1 MGHKTKM
8 EIVEDKFY
16 INGKLTYSEIADCP
30 YQGLL
35 MNARFIQGI
44 YDDKNGLERYQ
55 RFGRTFEP
63 ESNTDQMI
71 ASLQEWYDT
80 GLRAFTVGLQ
90 GGGPCFSLPL
100 DSIDNNPYGKDGK
113 EVDSAY
119 LKRLAKVI
127 DAADEI
133 GMVVIVSLF
142 YGMQSRYLEDDDAV
156 ERATHMICR
165 WLGERGDQNVIIEI
179 ANEHNTGAYE
189 CHKVLHQENGIL
201 RLMEIAKQES
211 GGMPVSCSGTGGY
224 FSERIAQ
231 ASDVILIHGNE
242 VTRNQFYNIIRKA
255 KEIKPARP
263 IVTNED
269 SQALSQ
275 MGVTFKTGVS
285 WGYYNNMTKQEP
297 PVDWGIT
304 KGEDRFFALR
314 LKEYLTGK
322 KTELPLEE
330 QFYLQGLEK
339 DMTYE
344 NKRWIRLASLYPEKI
359 DYVEF
364 FRDGELYQLAFDDP
378 FCVNFVFNWAQYPV
392 EGIKTNEH
400 WKAVVHLTDG
410 TVVEKEVVVE

>member
-1 MGHKTKM
+1 MQRKTKM
-8 EIVEDKFY
+8 EIVGDKFY
-16 INGKLTYSEIADCP
+16 INGNLTYSEIPDCM

-35 MNARFIQGI
+35 MNARFIQAI

-55 RFGRTFEP
+55 RFGRKFDP
-63 ESNTDQMI
+63 EKNTDEMI
-71 ASLQEWYDT
+71 ASLPGWYDA
-80 GLRAFTVGLQ
+80 GLRGFTVGVQ

-100 DSIDNNPYGKDGK
+100 ESIDNNPYGIDGK
-113 EVDSAY
+113 EIDAKY
-119 LKRLAKVI
+119 LQRLKKVI
-127 DAADEI
+127 DAADDL

-142 YGMQSRYLEDDDAV
+142 YGVQSRYLKDDDAV
-156 ERATHMICR
+156 ESATHEICR
-165 WLGERGDQNVIIEI
+165 WLAEQEYQNVIIEI

-201 RLMEIAKQES
+201 RLMEIAKKES
-211 GGMPVSCSGTGGY
+211 GGMPVGCSGTGGY

-314 LKEYLTGK
+314 MNEYLTGK
-322 KTELPLEE
+322 KAELALEE

-364 FRDGELYQLAFDDP
+364 IRNGELYQLAFDDP
-378 FCVNFVFNWAQYPV
+378 FCVNFWFNWAQFPV
-392 EGIKTNEH
+392 EGIEPGEC
-400 WKAVVHLTDG
+400 WKAIVHLSEG
-410 TVVEKEVVVE
+410 KIVEKETIVE

>member
-1 MGHKTKM
+1 MGNKTKM
-8 EIVEDKFY
+8 EIVGDKFY
-16 INGKLTYSEIADCP
+16 INAKPTYSEIPNCP

-55 RFGRTFEP
+55 RFGRSFEP

-71 ASLQEWYDT
+71 ASLQEWYDA
-80 GLRAFTVGLQ
+80 GLRAFTVGVQ

-100 DSIDNNPYGKDGK
+100 ESIDNNPYGKDGK
-113 EVDSAY
+113 QIDPAY
-119 LKRLAKVI
+119 LKRLGKVI
-127 DAADEI
+127 DAADER

-142 YGMQSRYLEDDDAV
+142 YGAQSRYLEDDNAV
-156 ERATHMICR
+156 ERATHAICK
-165 WLGERGDQNVIIEI
+165 WLGKRGDQNVIIEI

-201 RLMEIAKQES
+201 RLIEIAKKES
-211 GGMPVSCSGTGGY
+211 GGMPVGCSETGGN

-255 KEIKPARP
+255 KAIKPARP

-304 KGEDRFFALR
+304 KGEDMFFALR
-314 LKEYLTGK
+314 MKEYLTGEK
-322 KTELPLEE
+322 ADLPLEE
-330 QFYLQGLEK
+330 QFYLQGFEK

-364 FRDGELYQLAFDDP
+364 FRNGELYQMAFDDP
-378 FCVNFVFNWAQYPV
+378 FCINFWFNWAQYPV
-392 EGIKTNEH
+392 IGIESKEE
-400 WKAVVHLTDG
+400 WKAIVHLTDG
-410 TVVEKEVVVE
+410 KTVEKKVIVE